1 MSTNSGAAVHPQRR
15 VALGIRS
22 GARSSGVVASKTNVQ
37 LGSQPANG
45 GWTLADVI
53 GLYLNA
59 DDYKGLASKTKE
71 SYDTALSR
79 IRCKFGTIP
88 LEALEEQGARS
99 VIRRWRD
106 EKLGHHKRSADLTMA
121 VFRKVLNF
129 AKDEE
134 ILMRNPL
141 DALRNLSSGTRKDV
155 IWSDEQ
161 IERFA
166 AVGPRHLVRAMI
178 LAKWTGQRQADL
190 LALTWSAYDG
200 DFIKLQQRKAG
211 RGKSGRRV
219 KIRVATELRDVLEQI
234 RHEQEERHG
243 LMSVDGTPLPSM
255 HILTTERGVP
265 WRSGF
270 KASWRKAVSAAG
282 IKGVTFH
289 DLRGTFITLA
299 HRAGASIR
307 EIAEASGHDEKECER
322 VIRQHYLAGGAET
335 VIERLQARAA
345 SPAYGITCLNPNS
358 KR

>member
-1 MSTNSGAAVHPQRR
+1 MCADFDDTGPTTRR
-15 VALGIRS
+15 VAAGIRCDAGS
-22 GARSSGVVASKTNVQ
+22 GAWGGSSQS
-37 LGSQPANG
+37 GSLSDSGHA
-45 GWTLADVI
+45 TLTDVI
-53 GLYLNA
+53 RLYLDA
-59 DDYKGLASKTKE
+59 DDYKGLAAKTKE
-71 SYDTALSR
+71 SYDTALNR

-106 EKLGHHKRSADLTMA
+106 EELGHHRRSADLTIA
-121 VFRKVLNF
+121 VFRKILNF

-161 IERFA
+161 MERFA
-166 AVGPRHLVRAMI
+166 AVAPRHLVRAMI

-234 RHEQEERHG
+234 RCEQEASN
-243 LMSVDGTPLPSM
+243 LNAMPQLSK
-255 HILTTERGVP
+255 HILTTERGAP

-270 KASWRKAVSAAG
+270 KGSWRKAVSAAS
-282 IKGVTFH
+282 ITGVTFH

-322 VIRQHYLAGGAET
+322 VIRQHYLAGGAEA
-335 VIERLQARAA
+335 VIERLQAARIR
-345 SPAYGITCLNPNS
+345 G
-358 KR
+358 